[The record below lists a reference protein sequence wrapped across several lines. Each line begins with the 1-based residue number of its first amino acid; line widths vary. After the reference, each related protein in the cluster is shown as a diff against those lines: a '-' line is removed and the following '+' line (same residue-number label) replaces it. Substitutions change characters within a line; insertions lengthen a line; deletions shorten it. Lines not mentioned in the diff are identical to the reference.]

1 MLRIV
6 RVLAPNPSVYTLE
19 GTNTWIVGEE
29 PSIVIDPGPDD
40 AVHLDEVARA
50 AGRVAA
56 VLVTHDHED
65 HAPGAPAFAE
75 RVGAPL
81 HAFRLK
87 GAEHLRDGQRFV
99 VSGGMEVVAEY
110 TPGHS
115 SDHVA
120 FFVPSEGALFTGD
133 AVVGRGTSFIDPPD
147 GDLAQ
152 YLRSLHRMQELNPRV
167 IYPGHGPIVL
177 DARAKLDEYVSHR
190 EDRER
195 QVLELLGKGPR
206 TTSDL
211 VATIYA
217 GYPAEVPARKRG
229 GGGRGAVRPAGQ
241 GSRAALRLVQPG
253 GAAGH
258 RGRRRLEPY
267 AAASGRVPRPRC
279 ASRWRWRTAS
289 GPSRPTV
296 RAGAYRRVAPSVD
309 LGRPEDGSRLRG
321 SRRAVPRACARCG
334 RRGSKT
340 ASPPGSAARG
350 DAAWNTA
357 CSSWV
362 SSAKNVLNGTI
373 MVNAY
378 RARSR
383 EVADRDGP
391 SPPGFAAPHDRR

>member
-40 AVHLDEVARA
+40 ATHLDEVARA

-75 RVGAPL
+75 LVGAPL
-81 HAFRLK
+81 YAFRLD
-87 GAEHLRDGQRFV
+87 GAEHLRDDQRV
-99 VSGGMEVVAEY
+99 VASGDVEIVAEY

-115 SDHVA
+115 SDHVS
-120 FFVPSEGALFTGD
+120 FFVPSERALFTGD

-152 YLRSLHRMQELNPRV
+152 YLRSLHRMRELHPRV

-177 DARAKLDEYVSHR
+177 DARAKLDEYTSHR

-195 QVLELLGKGPR
+195 QVLELLAGGQL

-217 GYPAEVPARKRG
+217 GYPPEVHALAERSVLAHLLKLESEGRAERKG
-229 GGGRGAVRPAGQ
+229 KSDGAKWAK
-241 GSRAALRLVQPG
+241 S
-253 GAAGH
+253 
-258 RGRRRLEPY
+258 E
-267 AAASGRVPRPRC
+267 
-279 ASRWRWRTAS
+279 
-289 GPSRPTV
+289 
-296 RAGAYRRVAPSVD
+296 
-309 LGRPEDGSRLRG
+309 
-321 SRRAVPRACARCG
+321 PRACARCG
-334 RRGSKT
+334 RPVKG
-340 ASPPGSAARG
+340 
-350 DAAWNTA
+350 
-357 CSSWV
+357 
-362 SSAKNVLNGTI
+362 
-373 MVNAY
+373 
-378 RARSR
+378 RARLCGSCSLA
-383 EVADRDGP
+383 VLQDTADAG
-391 SPPGFAAPHDRR
+391 G